1 LPLEIPDL
9 APDQVAI
16 LTTIDEDG
24 PTAVPISALFRLD
37 GSTVLVALARRRAS
51 LARARRDPRAALS
64 LSGPG
69 FSICAR
75 GSLGIVAEP
84 LPGAD
89 FMTALRFAA
98 VSVWDARGA
107 ATEVDS
113 GIGWHWKDS
122 EAAGRHQRVLTALEN
137 LARR

>member
-1 LPLEIPDL
+1 
-9 APDQVAI
+9 
-16 LTTIDEDG
+16 
-24 PTAVPISALFRLD
+24 
-37 GSTVLVALARRRAS
+37 
-51 LARARRDPRAALS
+51 
-64 LSGPG
+64 
-69 FSICAR
+69 
-75 GSLGIVAEP
+75 
-84 LPGAD
+84 
-89 FMTALRFAA
+89 MTALRFAA